1 MQLSA
6 RTVSLWV
13 GIWDEHE
20 HYLQYPLILS
30 SVSLCLLGTVPL
42 LEPAETVSAC
52 ELVSREQQTNT
63 TRVRRREAQVLMHQ
77 CKECILPGH
86 LGAAGGLGLQHCPPH
101 AVLCSTLQA
110 VSLPVM

>member
-6 RTVSLWV
+6 HTISLWV

-30 SVSLCLLGTVPL
+30 SVNLCLLGTVPL

-63 TRVRRREAQVLMHQ
+63 TRVRRREAQVSMHQ

-86 LGAAGGLGLQHCPPH
+86 LGAAGRLGLQHCPPH

>member
-1 MQLSA
+1 M
-6 RTVSLWV
+6 
-13 GIWDEHE
+13 
-20 HYLQYPLILS
+20 QYPLILS
-30 SVSLCLLGTVPL
+30 SVNLCLLGTVPL

-101 AVLCSTLQA
+101 ALILVDTVLIVYFLCYLVLKMQKNIH
-110 VSLPVM
+110 LKICHGNF